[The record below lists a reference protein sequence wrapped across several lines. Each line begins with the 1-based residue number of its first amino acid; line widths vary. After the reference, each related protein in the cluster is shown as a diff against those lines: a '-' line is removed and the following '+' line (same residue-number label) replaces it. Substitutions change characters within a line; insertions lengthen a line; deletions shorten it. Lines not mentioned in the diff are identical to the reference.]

1 MPDSDSESSVDPDAP
16 HLSPGCVID
25 YYAGISVVGDQ
36 RWLTRGVINEISGRG
51 EEIQVT
57 MDTGEV
63 MGYMKQVCLVV
74 DGQRTSNTFWSLE
87 YCSVETGVVAVQ
99 APNPNVSVVNNI
111 RQGIR
116 ASLRH
121 SGLSQF
127 QDFLD
132 SPAQSNNTQTSDDDS
147 SSDNTHIEPSANT
160 QVQSVQKSDGSSSSD
175 NSDVETNPQFEQQC
189 IPPVARQAQV
199 RFDASL
205 LVLFSNFIVM
215 FASVVAV
222 MICQSSQQLSIP
234 DDVLKEMVEGLC
246 GKRSLSDGITTS
258 RKKRQMVKY
267 DRARAFASVNTDW
280 MSPRPIFDDKQFE
293 RTFRIKRSM
302 VDYIIGHL
310 AKTDRFW
317 IQTRDAVGQLSIHPH
332 VKFLAAQKL
341 ICYGVSFSAFKDY
354 FQMGESTAALCVSHL
369 CRGIVNCPAIADV
382 YLRTPTKDDAKRIE
396 RLHHET
402 HGIRGML
409 GSLDVTK
416 VVWENCP
423 AALKGQYQ
431 GKEKVATIGLEAVA
445 DHNLWIWHRAFGFP
459 GTLNDINI
467 WERSPLFQSMQDGS
481 HSEIDF
487 EFLINGETFT
497 KLYYLVDGIYP
508 TLARFLSTISDPT
521 SKIASFFAVN
531 QEAFRKDVE
540 RAFGVLKKK
549 FLALKHPI
557 LYHHQDDIFF
567 VVFASIAMHNMMVNY
582 RIEEEGVLESEHFYA
597 VSHLEDTELANQTDE
612 QEEHDEVQQNE
623 CEGYNPSDPEDIDRK
638 YRMVQKRWRELYD
651 TEESK
656 RLQVAVMNQLY
667 IDHFGTEALADG
679 YKMDENYNPLNY

>member
-1 MPDSDSESSVDPDAP
+1 MPDSDSESSVDPDPP

-25 YYAGISVVGDQ
+25 YYAGISVFGDQ
-36 RWLTRGVINEISGRG
+36 RWLTRGVIHEISGCG
-51 EEIQVT
+51 EEIPVT

-63 MGYMKQVCLVV
+63 MGYMKQ
-74 DGQRTSNTFWSLE
+74 
-87 YCSVETGVVAVQ
+87 
-99 APNPNVSVVNNI
+99 APNPNVSVVDNI

-147 SSDNTHIEPSANT
+147 SSDDTHTEPSANT
-160 QVQSVQKSDGSSSSD
+160 QDQYVQKSDDSSSSD
-175 NSDVETNPQFEQQC
+175 NSNVETNPQFEQQR
-189 IPPVARQAQV
+189 IPSVARQAQV

-205 LVLFSNFIVM
+205 L
-215 FASVVAV
+215 
-222 MICQSSQQLSIP
+222 SSQQLCIP
-234 DDVLKEMVEGLC
+234 DDVLKEMVE
-246 GKRSLSDGITTS
+246 
-258 RKKRQMVKY
+258 
-267 DRARAFASVNTDW
+267 
-280 MSPRPIFDDKQFE
+280 
-293 RTFRIKRSM
+293 
-302 VDYIIGHL
+302 
-310 AKTDRFW
+310 
-317 IQTRDAVGQLSIHPH
+317 
-332 VKFLAAQKL
+332 
-341 ICYGVSFSAFKDY
+341 AFKDY

-369 CRGIVNCPAIADV
+369 CRGIVNCPGIADV

-612 QEEHDEVQQNE
+612 QEEL
-623 CEGYNPSDPEDIDRK
+623 R
-638 YRMVQKRWRELYD
+638 
-651 TEESK
+651 T
-656 RLQVAVMNQLY
+656 
-667 IDHFGTEALADG
+667 
-679 YKMDENYNPLNY
+679 